1 MISQLP
7 YDLVLAGHLHGGH
20 VNLPYVRDLILQK
33 HFGSDKYRKGEYHL
47 NGSEMIICGGIA
59 LKDDLYRLF
68 NTPEI
73 VTVELKC
80 K

>member
-1 MISQLP
+1 M
-7 YDLVLAGHLHGGH
+7 
-20 VNLPYVRDLILQK
+20 R
-33 HFGSDKYRKGEYHL
+33 
-47 NGSEMIICGGIA
+47 EMIICGGTA